1 MHKDKKIRRGN
12 FAIFDILEADEKKL
26 VIFYLSK
33 GPVTLGNFPHISAD
47 VILISI
53 GDKGLNV
60 RIDNIIPLCY
70 PSLCCSFI
78 HDSLLV
84 AALFLVPE
92 KNFCSKP

>member
-1 MHKDKKIRRGN
+1 M
-12 FAIFDILEADEKKL
+12 EADEKKL

-70 PSLCCSFI
+70 PY
-78 HDSLLV
+78 LV
-84 AALFLVPE
+84 IKTYAIPMVVISV
-92 KNFCSKP
+92 KNTFVNIIIRS